1 MDRKG
6 GRSQRKGS
14 FWCESCYVPTVPK
27 EKILCWQDSREEEN
41 GEEEKQQK
49 DHEPGDGDGA
59 GEVKPMTSLY
69 LIMYIVQRD
78 LAEGER
84 SRLERRVEDTTAQG
98 ETITMLRKRELFL
111 TRYPNSTVLMVYT
124 NLF

>member
-1 MDRKG
+1 
-6 GRSQRKGS
+6 
-14 FWCESCYVPTVPK
+14 
-27 EKILCWQDSREEEN
+27 
-41 GEEEKQQK
+41 
-49 DHEPGDGDGA
+49 
-59 GEVKPMTSLY
+59 MTSLY

-111 TRYPNSTVLMVYT
+111 TRYPNSTVSMVYT

>member
-1 MDRKG
+1 
-6 GRSQRKGS
+6 
-14 FWCESCYVPTVPK
+14 
-27 EKILCWQDSREEEN
+27 
-41 GEEEKQQK
+41 
-49 DHEPGDGDGA
+49 
-59 GEVKPMTSLY
+59 MTSLY

-84 SRLERRVEDTTAQG
+84 SRLERRVKDTTAQG